1 MTFHVWGTSPEAN
14 QLRKLIPMSIPKSI
28 AGVNSADIIIFIDF
42 IDYEKEHGQF
52 NGKYFVIM
60 PLDSDEVQPEELPPN
75 CEWIDFSAED
85 ESDISMK
92 RLEVLYHTPS
102 VEMAILG
109 ATA

>member
-1 MTFHVWGTSPEAN
+1 MTFYVWGSSPEAN
-14 QLRKLIPMSIPKSI
+14 QLRTIIPMSIPKSI
-28 AGVNSADIIIFIDF
+28 AGVNSADIIIFVDF
-42 IDYEKEHGQF
+42 ADYEKEHGQF

-60 PLDSDEVQPEELPPN
+60 PLDQTEVQPDELPAN

-85 ESDISMK
+85 ESDVGIR
-92 RLEVLYHTPS
+92 RLEALHHTPS